1 MSTLQKLVSSNQ
13 EVSSKRVVGI
23 SCIAFSMLMSTI
35 SIVFKMHLDEFQV
48 EMVKAFL
55 YTGAV
60 LLTGGV
66 LDGMFNKK

>member
-1 MSTLQKLVSSNQ
+1 MSLFKKMISSDQ
-13 EVSSKRVVGI
+13 EVSSKRIVGI
-23 SCIAFSMLMSTI
+23 ACISYSMLMSTI
-35 SIVFKMHLDEFQV
+35 SIVFKIPLDEFQV

-55 YTGAV
+55 YTGGI

>member
-1 MSTLQKLVSSNQ
+1 MGDLQKLVSSNQ

-23 SCIAFSMLMSTI
+23 ACITYSMLMSTA
-35 SIVFKMHLDEFQV
+35 SIVFKLQLDEFQV

-66 LDGMFNKK
+66 LDGMFNKR